1 MSLPTRSSPTRSWP
15 AGGGCG
21 VAQGEIRR
29 GLDDLLACGQVWDA
43 FDPPDVSIRW
53 RSPAALAHAA
63 LGEHEQAT
71 RLADHA
77 VRTACSFGAPHALG
91 NALRTAGLIAGGESG
106 VRLLREAVTVLE
118 GAPALLDRAAAL
130 TGLGTLEGRLGRVR
144 QAREPLLRGLELAA
158 HCGAAPLAAQARAEI
173 SLIGL
178 RPRRTAL
185 SGRDALTA
193 AEHRVSQMAAQGQT
207 NRQIAQALFLSE
219 KTIENHLT
227 HAYAKLG
234 IASRRELAKALIRA
248 GGRVEVPDA
257 PYGQAAL
264 VDLLATERQ
273 HLHAGA

>member
-130 TGLGTLEGRLGRVR
+130 TRPRHAGGATRPRSAGTRAAVARAGARRPLRSRPPRSAGSSRDQPDRL
-144 QAREPLLRGLELAA
+144 APAA
-158 HCGAAPLAAQARAEI
+158 HRAQ
-173 SLIGL
+173 
-178 RPRRTAL
+178 RPRRAYR
-185 SGRDALTA
+185 GRAPRESDGRSRTDQPANRPGAFPLREDDREPPHA
-193 AEHRVSQMAAQGQT
+193 RLREARHRFPSRAGQG
-207 NRQIAQALFLSE
+207 AD
-219 KTIENHLT
+219 
-227 HAYAKLG
+227 
-234 IASRRELAKALIRA
+234 RA

-257 PYGQAAL
+257 PY
-264 VDLLATERQ
+264 
-273 HLHAGA
+273 